1 MEKFEIEFYKKEK
14 VFNIS
19 YILDIYNK
27 KNKYEVKY
35 ECKFSKKKFQKECP
49 DLSTNG
55 LKKLTHHFINLM
67 NKQRIDWVLNRTA
80 FQLKLPYYF
89 GTNKFVI
96 ITEFYKIKD
105 TRKKEDKKKDTNVYY
120 YEKEDKNIV
129 KTLDFIFGT
138 NLEKSFPDHKDI
150 HEKNISLNYEI
161 TEKDVDKLKKKSL
174 FDEKNDPF
182 EIKINRSQYMPLGV
196 SSEIKGLLDS
206 SSGSSTNSPINS
218 P

>member
-1 MEKFEIEFYKKEK
+1 
-14 VFNIS
+14 
-19 YILDIYNK
+19 
-27 KNKYEVKY
+27 
-35 ECKFSKKKFQKECP
+35 
-49 DLSTNG
+49 
-55 LKKLTHHFINLM
+55 M